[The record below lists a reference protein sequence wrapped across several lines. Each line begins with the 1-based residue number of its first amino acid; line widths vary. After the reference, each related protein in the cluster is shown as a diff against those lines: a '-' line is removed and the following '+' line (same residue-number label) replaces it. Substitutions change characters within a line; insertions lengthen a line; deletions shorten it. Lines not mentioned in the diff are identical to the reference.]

1 MSVLREKNLLNT
13 KIRITMKYTGAII
26 GILATICVA
35 ILALQ
40 CVIHCTFGIAVL
52 FAIMAV
58 VSGYMTYLEFEEI
71 D

>member
-1 MSVLREKNLLNT
+1 MKLKLN
-13 KIRITMKYTGAII
+13 IMKYAGIITGII
-26 GILATICVA
+26 ATIAVA

-40 CVIHCTFGIAVL
+40 CAIHCTFGIAII
-52 FAIMAV
+52 FASMAV